1 MSQSPENA
9 GKFKQP
15 DDPNIK
21 LVGKWHAK
29 LTRGAETVL
38 EREGYNV
45 ITTNGTEKLAAY
57 LASAAL
63 SATRNDFRFIAIGTD
78 STSELSS
85 DTALGAEATRSTGT
99 ATYTSNS
106 IFSIKATFAS
116 GDGTGAIVEYGLFD
130 ANTGGTML
138 SRDTESVI
146 NKGANDVLTVTAQ
159 ITVS

>member
-1 MSQSPENA
+1 MSDRKEGAKLPRSNP
-9 GKFKQP
+9 K
-15 DDPNIK
+15 DVK
-21 LVGKWHAK
+21 LVGKWK
-29 LTRGAETVL
+29 SVLTRGSETVL

-45 ITTNGTEKLAAY
+45 ITTNGTETFAAY

-63 SATRNDFRFIAIGTD
+63 SATRNPFRFIAIGTD
-78 STSELSS
+78 STTEASS
-85 DTALGAEATRSTGT
+85 DTALGTESTRSTGT

-130 ANTGGTML
+130 ANSTGTML
-138 SRDTESVI
+138 SRDTEDVV

-159 ITVS
+159 ITIS